1 MNLSKLCTLGP
12 QLDNLDS
19 LEHLD
24 SPQLDNLD
32 SVDHL
37 DSPQL
42 DNALKWLKTQ
52 HG

>member
-12 QLDNLDS
+12 QLDNLDN
-19 LEHLD
+19 LE
-24 SPQLDNLD
+24 
-32 SVDHL
+32 HL